1 MKSMVR
7 PDKRVEELQALIDS
21 LPGMVFR
28 CTYDQDLT
36 FEYVSEGARA
46 LLGYEPS
53 DLVQINA
60 FRKLVHPRDQLR
72 NKSTLEQI
80 NPGNP
85 RYEMIYRMRM
95 VNGEDKWVREQ
106 GLAIFSAKGDLTIIH
121 GILTDVTAQ
130 KIAEMELQTENR
142 LLRATSDTRYRLG
155 KLIGKSASMQ
165 RVYKVILKAAANKDA
180 NVLIMGE
187 SGTGKELAARAIHD
201 LSERS
206 RHSFVAVN
214 CCAIPDNLI
223 ESEFFGHVKGAFTGA
238 TADKKG
244 YLETADGGTLLLD
257 EVGEIPSSM
266 QVKLL
271 RALEDK
277 SFHPVGGHAPKK
289 SDFRVIA
296 ATNQDL
302 TKLVAKGDIRMDFF
316 FRINVI
322 PVKMP
327 PLRDREEDLLLLIEF
342 FLERYKTGSERAILP
357 FELLKE
363 MRRHHWPGNVREL
376 KNVVERYITLGEL
389 SYLDVVEPP
398 GSAGADKRL
407 PGGDKPGG
415 RPSLGLDD
423 EIRSRERSMILQALQ
438 ECQWKKQECAKRLGI
453 SWRTLQRKLKKHAI
467 DQSV

>member
-1 MKSMVR
+1 MVTNS
-7 PDKRVEELQALIDS
+7 KRLEELEAVVDS

-28 CTYDQDLT
+28 CSYDKDFT
-36 FEYVSEGARA
+36 FEYVSAGVKA

-53 DLVQINA
+53 DLVQIQA
-60 FRKLVHPRDQLR
+60 FRKLVHPEDQLR
-72 NKSTLEQI
+72 NQVTLEQI

-85 RYEMIYRMRM
+85 RYEMIYRMRTLQ
-95 VNGEDKWVREQ
+95 GEDKWVKEQ
-106 GLAIFSAKGDLTIIH
+106 GLAIYSPQGELEIIH
-121 GILTDVTAQ
+121 GLLTDVTAQ
-130 KIAEMELQTENR
+130 KIAEMELLTENR
-142 LLRATSDTRYRLG
+142 LLRATSNDRYRLG

-165 RVYKVILKAAANKDA
+165 KVYNVILKAAANKDA

-214 CCAIPDNLI
+214 CCAIPENLI
-223 ESEFFGHVKGAFTGA
+223 ESEFFGHLKGAFTGA
-238 TADKKG
+238 ATDKKG
-244 YLETADGGTLLLD
+244 YLEAADGGTLLLD

-271 RALEDK
+271 RALEDR
-277 SFHPVGGHAPKK
+277 SFYPVGSQVPKQ

-302 TKLVAKGDIRMDFF
+302 TKLVAKGEIRMDFF

-322 PVKMP
+322 PIKMP
-327 PLRDREEDLLLLIEF
+327 ALRDREEDILLLIDH
-342 FLERYKTGSERAILP
+342 FLERYKTGPERAILP
-357 FELLKE
+357 LGFLNE
-363 MRRHHWPGNVREL
+363 MLRHHWPGNIREL

-389 SYLDVVEPP
+389 SYLDVFEPGASEPP
-398 GSAGADKRL
+398 PTPSKKEEPPAAPPAIEL
-407 PGGDKPGG
+407 GDAIK
-415 RPSLGLDD
+415 
-423 EIRSRERSMILQALQ
+423 SRERQMILKALQ
-438 ECQWKKQECAKRLGI
+438 ECQWKKQLCAQRLGI

-467 DQSV
+467 E